1 MRYYFHLS
9 TGREI
14 VLDDCGLERSDLDE
28 VRIEVMQAIEE
39 LRDENPFA
47 NWDGWRF
54 DVTDATGSRLFSVF
68 LTTGSVRQYGV
79 ISGVAPGRHD
89 QAALG
94 VI

>member
-28 VRIEVMQAIEE
+28 VRTEVMQAIEE
-39 LRDENPFA
+39 LRDENPSA

-68 LTTGSVRQYGV
+68 LTS
-79 ISGVAPGRHD
+79 PLH
-89 QAALG
+89 
-94 VI
+94 